1 MMIIKKYKT
10 VVTPK
15 QILYIFF
22 ALVIFLTLPDGFA
35 GGRKKTALAGNDKF
49 PEEIL
54 FGIPAESDQIIARKG
69 FSLGYSYKYRQ
80 AVWVAYI
87 LTKKDLQKKKVK
99 RRSSFQ
105 VDPAVQY
112 APVRPKDYAKT
123 SYDKGHLAPA
133 ADMAWSVQSMKN
145 SFFMSNITPQTA
157 GCNRGIW
164 KRLEKNVRQW
174 AWKERKVCIITGP
187 VFANTDT
194 KLGKTS
200 IPVPT
205 AFYKVIYDMTKPVKM
220 IAFLIPNASSK
231 KHILSFAVPVDIVE
245 GITGYD
251 FFTTLDDELEE
262 KLEKECN
269 IIQWLN

>member
-1 MMIIKKYKT
+1 MEMKNNKFSVICKKIFY
-10 VVTPK
+10 
-15 QILYIFF
+15 ILFTL
-22 ALVIFLTLPDGFA
+22 ALFLMLPEVFSGNRKALPPA
-35 GGRKKTALAGNDKF
+35 GENKL

-54 FGIPAESDQIIARKG
+54 FGIPAESDHIITRKG
-69 FSLGYSYKYRQ
+69 FSLGYSHKYRQ

-99 RRSSFQ
+99 RQSSFQ
-105 VDPAVQY
+105 VDPAIRY

-174 AWKERKVCIITGP
+174 AWKERKLCIITGP

-194 KLGKTS
+194 KLGNTS

-220 IAFLIPNASSK
+220 IAFIIPNASSR
-231 KHILSFAVPVDIVE
+231 KHVLSFAVPVDIVE
-245 GITGYD
+245 EITGYD
-251 FFTTLDDELEE
+251 FFSELEDSLE
-262 KLEKECN
+262 NKLEKECN